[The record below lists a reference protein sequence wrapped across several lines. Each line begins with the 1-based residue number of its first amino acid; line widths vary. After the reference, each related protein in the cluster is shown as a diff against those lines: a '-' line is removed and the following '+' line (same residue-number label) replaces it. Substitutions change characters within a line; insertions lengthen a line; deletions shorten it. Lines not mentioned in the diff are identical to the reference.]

1 MLLLARLFT
10 LQANRSDILEFLICT
25 QNNQPGKITM
35 RKMNKKLSVV
45 EQLEKYAHQLGC
57 INSASH
63 GYACMFIHTN
73 CDTERLGAI
82 F

>member
-1 MLLLARLFT
+1 
-10 LQANRSDILEFLICT
+10 
-25 QNNQPGKITM
+25 M